1 MLALIQMRKG
11 RCNVNIQ
18 ERIETAKS
26 NLNKAERA
34 KLQAETQKE
43 HAEKQLEEV
52 KQKMA
57 AAGVTPE
64 NIESTIQELDES
76 IKKDLEKIENLIP
89 QV

>member
-1 MLALIQMRKG
+1 M
-11 RCNVNIQ
+11 NTQ

-26 NLNKAERA
+26 NLNKAEKA

-57 AAGVTPE
+57 VAGVTPE

>member
-1 MLALIQMRKG
+1 M
-11 RCNVNIQ
+11 NIQ

-57 AAGVTPE
+57 VAGVTPE
-64 NIESTIQELDES
+64 NIESTIQVLDES

>member
-1 MLALIQMRKG
+1 M
-11 RCNVNIQ
+11 NIQ

-57 AAGVTPE
+57 VAGVTPE

>member
-1 MLALIQMRKG
+1 MRKG
-11 RCNVNIQ
+11 RCHVNTQ
-18 ERIETAKS
+18 ERIEAAKS
-26 NLNKAERA
+26 NLNKAEKA

-57 AAGVTPE
+57 VAGVTPE

>member
-1 MLALIQMRKG
+1 M
-11 RCNVNIQ
+11 NTQ
-18 ERIETAKS
+18 ERIEAAKS
-26 NLNKAERA
+26 NLNKAEKA

-57 AAGVTPE
+57 VAGVTPE